1 MAALDA
7 FLNSEAGKLLAAML
21 VVAFA
26 DFVTGTFAALRD
38 GTFALDALAA
48 WLRKHIAGR
57 VGPIGALLV
66 LGYFGNELVGQVFMG
81 GALVAA
87 GAYVA
92 ETAASILGNIAP
104 PKESDVKEA
113 TAASTINPVPED

>member
-1 MAALDA
+1 MLET

-26 DFVTGTFAALRD
+26 DFGTGTFAALRD
-38 GTFALDALAA
+38 GTFALDAVAA

-92 ETAASILGNIAP
+92 ETAASILGNINP
-104 PKESDVKEA
+104 PKESDAKEV
-113 TAASTINPVPED
+113 TAAEIANPMPTE